1 MAEVTQLEDDD
12 HFEISEE
19 PTGTHTLTLYNT
31 THGHQGDYF
40 CIAVNDNGQSHQS
53 FKLFVKGSYEAFDFQ
68 MDYV

>member
-12 HFEISEE
+12 HFEISEG

-31 THGHQGDYF
+31 THDHQGDYF
-40 CIAVNDNGQSHQS
+40 CIAVNDNGQSHHS